1 MFSRCGGCFSD
12 AVAIFSGEVINGENE
27 QILRFFCEFCRGD
40 GEESFY
46 GDDFLKYGFLWSRS
60 SQDGGC

>member
-27 QILRFFCEFCRGD
+27 QILRFFFSFV
-40 GEESFY
+40 EEMEKSLFMVMI
-46 GDDFLKYGFLWSRS
+46 F
-60 SQDGGC
+60 